1 MLITLIYLLRFLI
14 SYVVSVSFC
23 QSRPGMN
30 KCSFSQDAT
39 TEALHALY
47 KLSPEILPIKYDQD
61 QSEDSD
67 DNIIHR
73 RRALK
78 KKRHV
83 KTHDDSLDGFDQ
95 FYPNQLQRSSDQTR
109 GIKCLDGEICKP
121 LKPVSVEGYFTPCF
135 FLVVWVYLRG

>member
-1 MLITLIYLLRFLI
+1 
-14 SYVVSVSFC
+14 
-23 QSRPGMN
+23 MN

-47 KLSPEILPIKYDQD
+47 KLSPEILPIKPDQNQD

-67 DNIIHR
+67 ENIIHR
-73 RRALK
+73 RRPLK

-83 KTHDDSLDGFDQ
+83 IIDDDSLDGFDMI
-95 FYPNQLQRSSDQTR
+95 NQLQRSSDQTR
-109 GIKCLDGEICKP
+109 GIKCLDGELCKP

-135 FLVVWVYLRG
+135 FLAVWVLSSRLTFLHVYFRRKEIGPKCP